1 MAQSNK
7 KQVALNIISQVAA
20 FVINLAINFWLAPF
34 IISNVGKDVYGFVGL
49 ANNFTSYITIFTVA
63 INGMLSRYI
72 TIALSKKE
80 IEKARV
86 YFTSVTLLNIGCSI
100 VLSALSALFILNL
113 DFFLD
118 VPAAHS
124 SDIKLLW
131 AFIFLSFFIAL
142 CFSSYT
148 VSTFSANK
156 LSLSAVRNLIGYI
169 IRAVFMVMLF
179 YIFTPHVWYVGAS
192 AVLVTVYKCYY
203 DIYYK
208 KVLTPELIIRKKY
221 FDWKAIRE
229 LISIGL
235 WNSLN
240 QLQNVL
246 NNGLMLLLTNLFI
259 GATEM
264 SLFSYAKM
272 VPLQLLSLIGM
283 VANSFAPSMTITYAN
298 GDKKQFAAETGSAMK
313 ICGALCSVPIL
324 GLIVF
329 GQDFFGLW
337 LGELSND
344 DIFKVHILSI
354 LSIAPNIVSVYIYPL
369 YTVNTITKKLKTP
382 VLVSLGVA
390 AVNLAAS
397 YILLK
402 TTNLGVYSIAI
413 PFAVLWIIRIITFVP
428 IYAAH
433 SLKLKITT
441 FYPYLLRGMAASAVV
456 VAGMF
461 AINYFVSIN
470 SWIDFIIT
478 ALLAGAYGYIV
489 NFILILSK
497 NERSKLLNR
506 FIKKKGR

>member
-1 MAQSNK
+1 MPNIKNK
-7 KQVALNIISQVAA
+7 QIGMNIIAQVAA
-20 FVINLAINFWLAPF
+20 FIINLGINFWLAPF
-34 IISNVGKDVYGFVGL
+34 IISNVGNDVYGFVGL

-86 YFTSVTLLNIGCSI
+86 YFTSVTLVNVACSVI
-100 VLSALSALFILNL
+100 LSAISALFILNL
-113 DFFLD
+113 DFFLE
-118 VPAAHS
+118 VPATHS

-131 AFIFLSFFIAL
+131 AFIFLSFFVAL
-142 CFSSYT
+142 SFSSYT
-148 VSTFSANK
+148 VATFSANK
-156 LSLSAVRNLIGYI
+156 LSLAAVRNLIGYI
-169 IRAVFMVMLF
+169 IRAIVMVIMF

-192 AVLVTVYKCYY
+192 AVLVSIYKCYY
-203 DIYYK
+203 DIHYK

-221 FDWKAIRE
+221 FEWKAIRE

-259 GATEM
+259 GAAEM

-283 VANSFAPSMTITYAN
+283 VANSFAPHMTITYAE
-298 GDKKQFAAETGSAMK
+298 DSKKKFAKETGSAMK

-329 GQDFFGLW
+329 GQDFFSLW
-337 LGELSND
+337 LSELNKD

-354 LSIAPNIVSVYIYPL
+354 LSIAPNIISVYIYPL

-402 TTNLGVYSIAI
+402 TTDLGVYSIAI
-413 PFAVLWIIRIITFVP
+413 PFAVLWIIRIIAFVP
-428 IYAAH
+428 TYAAH
-433 SLKLKITT
+433 SLKLKLTT
-441 FYPYLLRGMAASAVV
+441 FYPYLLRGIAASAVV
-456 VAGMF
+456 LAGMF
-461 AINYFVSIN
+461 LIKQFVSIN
-470 SWIDFIIT
+470 SWTGFILT
-478 ALLAGAYGYIV
+478 ALIAGAFGYIV
-489 NFILILSK
+489 NFIIILSK
-497 NERSKLLNR
+497 KERSNLINK
-506 FIKKKGR
+506 FIKKKGE